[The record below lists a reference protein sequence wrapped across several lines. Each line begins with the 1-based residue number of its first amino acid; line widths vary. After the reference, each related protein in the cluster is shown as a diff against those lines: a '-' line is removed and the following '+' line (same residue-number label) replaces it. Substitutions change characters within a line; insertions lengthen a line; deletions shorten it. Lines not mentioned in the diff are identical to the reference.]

1 MSSKGEMDR
10 VPATAIPTLE
20 NSGRQLYLKDS
31 SLDPYM
37 LGP

>member
-20 NSGRQLYLKDS
+20 NSGR
-31 SLDPYM
+31 
-37 LGP
+37 LGPTVRSRTVFER